1 MNNMNKILTLT
12 ALGTVLLAASNVQAA
27 GFHLREQSAAAQ
39 GNAFAGATAGAEN
52 NSYAYFNAAGLTR
65 QKGTQFNVGGTYI
78 APKARAENVKY
89 IENGETKRGHDIN
102 NIVHAA
108 VAPNMSFS
116 HQVDDKTFLG
126 VSMNVPYGM
135 VTKYDKDWAG
145 SDHGITSKVTSVTVT
160 PMLAYKATDKLSIG
174 AGAQL
179 QYFKAKLTNTARP
192 AAVLSI
198 IDQVNTRLEGETFDI
213 GYQLGALYDVNEN
226 TRIGLGYRSEVKHK
240 LKGEISSDTSALG
253 SGVSTMVNP
262 LLNQDI
268 NARLT
273 TPAMASIGVFHQV
286 NEKWAVMAEYQR
298 VFWSSFDYLTIRG
311 DSTNL
316 KDLMPGG
323 EDHISQVKEKWRD
336 TNFFAV
342 GANYQIDHQWKWRL
356 GLAYDQSAVRMK
368 HRTPRIPDSD
378 RLWYST
384 GLNYQ
389 YNDKL
394 SFDLAYTYI
403 YAHKAHMHTK
413 NITPN
418 DVNRA
423 SVDFTNSVQL
433 FGFSLNYKF

>member
-1 MNNMNKILTLT
+1 MNKFLTLT
-12 ALGTVLLAASNVQAA
+12 ALGTVLLAANAQAA

-65 QKGTQFNVGGTYI
+65 QKGTQFNIGGTYI

-89 IENGETKRGHDIN
+89 IDNNGNTQRGYDIN

-135 VTKYDKDWAG
+135 VTKYDRDWAG

-160 PMLAYKATDKLSIG
+160 PMVAYKATDKLSLG

-179 QYFKAKLTNTARP
+179 QYIKAKLTNTAS
-192 AAVLSI
+192 AYGV
-198 IDQVNTRLEGETFDI
+198 DHVRLQGDTFDI
-213 GYQLGALYDVNEN
+213 GYQLGALYEFNDD

-240 LKGEISSDTSALG
+240 LKGEIEASPSAA
-253 SGVSTMVNP
+253 SGMQGAVINA

-268 NARLT
+268 SARLT

-298 VFWSSFDYLTIRG
+298 VFWSSFDYLTIVG
-311 DSTNL
+311 DDRNL
-316 KDLMPGG
+316 ADVGMGG
-323 EDHISQVKEKWRD
+323 DYISKVKEKWRD

-356 GLAYDQSAVRMK
+356 GLAYDQAAARMQ

-394 SFDLAYTYI
+394 SFDFAYTYI
-403 YAHKAHMHTK
+403 YAHKAHMHTQ
-413 NITPN
+413 NITPADQN
-418 DVNRA
+418 KA
-423 SVDFTNSVQL
+423 SVDFANSVQL

>member
-12 ALGTVLLAASNVQAA
+12 ALGTVLLAANAQAA

-52 NSYAYFNAAGLTR
+52 NSYAYFNVAGLTK
-65 QKGTQFNVGGTYI
+65 QKGTQFNIGGTYI

-89 IENGETKRGHDIN
+89 IDNSGNTQRGSDVN

-108 VAPNMSFS
+108 VAPNMNFS
-116 HQVDDKTFLG
+116 HQVDEKTFLG
-126 VSMNVPYGM
+126 VSLNVPYGM

-145 SDHGITSKVTSVTVT
+145 SDHGITSKVTAVTVT
-160 PMLAYKATDKLSIG
+160 PMAAYKATDKLSLG
-174 AGAQL
+174 AGVQL
-179 QYFKAKLTNTARP
+179 QYMKAKLTNTAG
-192 AAVLSI
+192 AGAI
-198 IDQVNTRLEGETFDI
+198 HTRLEGDTFDI
-213 GYQLGALYDVNEN
+213 GYQLGALYDINEN

-240 LKGEISSDTSALG
+240 LKGEIEASMPL
-253 SGVSTMVNP
+253 P

-268 NARLT
+268 SAHLT
-273 TPAMASIGVFHQV
+273 TPAMASIGIFHQV

-298 VFWSSFDYLTIRG
+298 VFWSSFDYLTI
-311 DSTNL
+311 
-316 KDLMPGG
+316 MG
-323 EDHISQVKEKWRD
+323 EDTKSQINQVKEKWRD

-342 GANYQIDHQWKWRL
+342 GASYQIDNQWKWRL

>member
-1 MNNMNKILTLT
+1 MNKILTLT

-52 NSYAYFNAAGLTR
+52 NSYAYFNAAGLTK

-126 VSMNVPYGM
+126 VTMNVPYGM
-135 VTKYDKDWAG
+135 VTKYDRDWAG

-160 PMLAYKATDKLSIG
+160 PMVAYKATDKLSLG
-174 AGAQL
+174 VGAQL
-179 QYFKAKLTNTARP
+179 QYIKAKLTNSAHP
-192 AAVLSI
+192 AAELHPL
-198 IDQVNTRLEGETFDI
+198 NPKLHTRLEGDTFDI
-213 GYQLGALYDVNEN
+213 GYQLGALYEFNNN

-240 LKGEISSDTSALG
+240 LKGEIESNTSALG
-253 SGVSTMVNP
+253 DALSSVFNP

-268 NARLT
+268 SARLT

-298 VFWSSFDYLTIRG
+298 VFWSSFDYLTIV
-311 DSTNL
+311 
-316 KDLMPGG
+316 G
-323 EDHISQVKEKWRD
+323 EDKNLSDLGKPSDYVSQVKEKWRD

-342 GANYQIDHQWKWRL
+342 GASYQIDNQWKWRL

-423 SVDFTNSVQL
+423 SVDFANSVQL

>member
-52 NSYAYFNAAGLTR
+52 NSYAYFNAAGLTK
-65 QKGTQFNVGGTYI
+65 QKGTQFNIGGTYI

-89 IENGETKRGHDIN
+89 IDSNGETQRGSDIN

-116 HQVDDKTFLG
+116 HQVDEKTFFG
-126 VSMNVPYGM
+126 VTMNVPYGM
-135 VTKYDKDWAG
+135 VTKYDRDWAG

-160 PMLAYKATDKLSIG
+160 PMVAYKATDKLSLG

-179 QYFKAKLTNTARP
+179 QYMKAKLTNTASAYGVDHVR
-192 AAVLSI
+192 VQG
-198 IDQVNTRLEGETFDI
+198 DTFDI
-213 GYQLGALYDVNEN
+213 GYQLGALYEFNDD

-240 LKGEISSDTSALG
+240 LKGEIEASIQ
-253 SGVSTMVNP
+253 NP

-268 NARLT
+268 SARLT

-298 VFWSSFDYLTIRG
+298 VFWSSFDYLTIV
-311 DSTNL
+311 
-316 KDLMPGG
+316 G
-323 EDHISQVKEKWRD
+323 EDMNLSDVYQGAGNYVSQVKEKWRD
-336 TNFFAV
+336 TNFFAI

-356 GLAYDQSAVRMK
+356 GLAYDQAAVRMK

-403 YAHKAHMHTK
+403 YAHKAHMHTQ
-413 NITPN
+413 NITPA
-418 DVNRA
+418 DQNRA
-423 SVDFTNSVQL
+423 SVDFANSVQL

>member
-1 MNNMNKILTLT
+1 MNKILTLT

-65 QKGTQFNVGGTYI
+65 QKGTQFSIGGTYI

-89 IENGETKRGHDIN
+89 IDSNGETQRGSDIN

-116 HQVDDKTFLG
+116 HQVDEKTFFG
-126 VSMNVPYGM
+126 VTMNVPYGM
-135 VTKYDKDWAG
+135 VTKYDRDWAG

-160 PMLAYKATDKLSIG
+160 PMVAYKATDKLSLG
-174 AGAQL
+174 VGAQL
-179 QYFKAKLTNTARP
+179 QYMKAKLTNTAYS
-192 AAVLSI
+192 V
-198 IDQVNTRLEGETFDI
+198 DHVRLQGDTFDI
-213 GYQLGALYDVNEN
+213 GYQLGALYEFNDD

-240 LKGEISSDTSALG
+240 LKGEIEASPSKVPAELG
-253 SGVSTMVNP
+253 GGVINA

-268 NARLT
+268 SARLT

-298 VFWSSFDYLTIRG
+298 VFWSSFDYLTI
-311 DSTNL
+311 
-316 KDLMPGG
+316 MG
-323 EDHISQVKEKWRD
+323 EDTNSQINQVKEKWRD
-336 TNFFAV
+336 TNFFAI

-356 GLAYDQSAVRMK
+356 GLAYDQAAARMK

-394 SFDLAYTYI
+394 SFDFAYTYI
-403 YAHKAHMHTK
+403 YAHKAHMHTQ
-413 NITPN
+413 NITPA
-418 DVNRA
+418 DQNRA
-423 SVDFTNSVQL
+423 SVDFANSVQL

>member
-1 MNNMNKILTLT
+1 MNKILTLT
-12 ALGTVLLAASNVQAA
+12 ALGTVLLAANAQAA

-52 NSYAYFNAAGLTR
+52 NSYAYFNVAGLTK
-65 QKGTQFNVGGTYI
+65 QEGTQFNIGGTYI

-89 IENGETKRGHDIN
+89 IDNSGNTQRGSDIN

-108 VAPNMSFS
+108 VAPNMNFS
-116 HQVDDKTFLG
+116 HQVDEKTFLG

-135 VTKYDKDWAG
+135 VTKYDRDWAG
-145 SDHGITSKVTSVTVT
+145 SDHGITSKVTAVTLT
-160 PMLAYKATDKLSIG
+160 PMAAYKATDKLSIG
-174 AGAQL
+174 AGVQL
-179 QYFKAKLTNTARP
+179 QYMKAKLTNTAY
-192 AAVLSI
+192 AYGV
-198 IDQVNTRLEGETFDI
+198 DHVRLQGNTFDI
-213 GYQLGALYDVNEN
+213 GYQLGALYEFNDD

-240 LKGEISSDTSALG
+240 LKGEIEASPSAAG
-253 SGVSTMVNP
+253 GMTGAMVNA

-268 NARLT
+268 STRLT
-273 TPAMASIGVFHQV
+273 TPAMASIGVFHQL

-298 VFWSSFDYLTIRG
+298 VFWSSFDYLTFMG
-311 DSTNL
+311 SDTQ
-316 KDLMPGG
+316 
-323 EDHISQVKEKWRD
+323 SQVSKVKEKWRD

-342 GANYQIDHQWKWRL
+342 GASYQIDNQWKWRL

-413 NITPN
+413 NITPA
-418 DVNRA
+418 DQNRA
-423 SVDFTNSVQL
+423 SVDFSNSVQL

>member
-1 MNNMNKILTLT
+1 MN
-12 ALGTVLLAASNVQAA
+12 
-27 GFHLREQSAAAQ
+27 
-39 GNAFAGATAGAEN
+39 
-52 NSYAYFNAAGLTR
+52 
-65 QKGTQFNVGGTYI
+65 
-78 APKARAENVKY
+78 
-89 IENGETKRGHDIN
+89 
-102 NIVHAA
+102 
-108 VAPNMSFS
+108 FS
-116 HQVDDKTFLG
+116 HQIDDKTFVG
-126 VSMNVPYGM
+126 VSLNVPYGM

-145 SDHGITSKVTSVTVT
+145 SDHGITSKVTSVTLT
-160 PMLAYKATDKLSIG
+160 PMAAYKATDKLSLG
-174 AGAQL
+174 AGVQL
-179 QYFKAKLTNTARP
+179 QYMKAKLTNTSHP
-192 AAVLSI
+192 LAAMGAVEPK
-198 IDQVNTRLEGETFDI
+198 VHTRLEGDTFDI
-213 GYQLGALYDVNEN
+213 GYQLGALYEFNSN

-240 LKGEISSDTSALG
+240 LKGEIESDTSALG
-253 SGVSTMVNP
+253 GYSALINP

-268 NARLT
+268 SAHLT
-273 TPAMASIGVFHQV
+273 TPAMASIGIFHQV

-298 VFWSSFDYLTIRG
+298 VFWSSFDYLTIVG
-311 DSTNL
+311 EDTNL
-316 KDLMPGG
+316 SDLPIGGKDYV
-323 EDHISQVKEKWRD
+323 SQVKEKWRD

-342 GANYQIDHQWKWRL
+342 GASYQIDNQWKWRL

>member
-1 MNNMNKILTLT
+1 MNKILTLT

-52 NSYAYFNAAGLTR
+52 NSYAYFNVAGLTK
-65 QKGTQFNVGGTYI
+65 QKGTQFNIGGTYI

-89 IENGETKRGHDIN
+89 IDNNGNTQRGSDVN

-108 VAPNMSFS
+108 VAPNMNFS
-116 HQVDDKTFLG
+116 HQVDEKTFLG
-126 VSMNVPYGM
+126 VSLNVPYGM

-145 SDHGITSKVTSVTVT
+145 SDHGITSKVTAVTVT
-160 PMLAYKATDKLSIG
+160 PMAAYKATDKLSIG
-174 AGAQL
+174 AGVQL
-179 QYFKAKLTNTARP
+179 QYMKAKLTNSASGFG
-192 AAVLSI
+192 VEH
-198 IDQVNTRLEGETFDI
+198 VRLQGDTFDI
-213 GYQLGALYDVNEN
+213 GYQLGALYDFNEN

-240 LKGEISSDTSALG
+240 LKGEIKSDTSALG
-253 SGVSTMVNP
+253 VPQVSA

-268 NARLT
+268 SARLT
-273 TPAMASIGVFHQV
+273 TPAMASIGIFHQV

-298 VFWSSFDYLTIRG
+298 VFWSSFDYLTIKG
-311 DSTNL
+311 DKLNL
-316 KDLMPGG
+316 SDIGMGKDYV
-323 EDHISQVKEKWRD
+323 SQVKEKWRD

-342 GANYQIDHQWKWRL
+342 GTSYQIDNQWKWRL

-418 DVNRA
+418 DVNKA